1 MPLHRQTVNL
11 VLLLT
16 NGKMIKKAGLTD
28 YTVSKN
34 GLFLLPQGHITDT
47 TLFTENIDGYFV
59 HFSNNFLISKSIDLE
74 HWINAPSIKTT
85 TEETNILLNL
95 LIRMEEIQSTTQQ
108 SGLLKSYLH
117 TFLAEITA
125 LQNYSV
131 KIATTSREKIVQL
144 YNQLLLEFNTKE
156 HAVSFYAEK
165 LNITPN
171 HLNKCVKLVLNKS
184 ASALLNEMII
194 LEAKVLMNQ
203 NPINVGE
210 LAFALGF
217 EDPSYFA
224 RFFKKHTDITPTEY
238 YSKIDLS

>member
-1 MPLHRQTVNL
+1 M
-11 VLLLT
+11 
-16 NGKMIKKAGLTD
+16 
-28 YTVSKN
+28 
-34 GLFLLPQGHITDT
+34 
-47 TLFTENIDGYFV
+47 
-59 HFSNNFLISKSIDLE
+59 
-74 HWINAPSIKTT
+74 
-85 TEETNILLNL
+85 
-95 LIRMEEIQSTTQQ
+95 
-108 SGLLKSYLH
+108 
-117 TFLAEITA
+117 

-131 KIATTSREKIVQL
+131 KTATTSCEKIVQR
-144 YNQLLLEFNTKE
+144 YNQLLLEYDTKE

-184 ASALLNEMII
+184 ASGLLNEMII

-217 EDPSYFA
+217 EDPSYFT
-224 RFFKKHTDITPTEY
+224 RFFKKHTGITPTEY